1 MGKVSVKRIIPMYT
15 IVTENFKKVVA
26 ENSATEMKMLDNQ
39 ITMTHNQIKQL
50 QSRFGL
56 LSNQTTKTAQDQI
69 NHSIMELTERLEQ
82 LKAFKQGMI
91 ASMEDMKNKP
101 IGTEL
106 PTGMIE
112 NYVELKP
119 GDNIKEIFE
128 RAKIVIKDDVVQEIV
143 E

>member
-1 MGKVSVKRIIPMYT
+1 MGKVSVKRIIPMFT
-15 IVTENFKKVVA
+15 IVTEGFKKSVA
-26 ENSATEMKMLDNQ
+26 ENSATEMKMLENQ
-39 ITMTHNQIKQL
+39 INMTHNQIKQL

-56 LSNQTTKTAQDQI
+56 LANQTTKTAQDQI

-82 LKAFKQGMI
+82 LKAFKQGML

-106 PTGMIE
+106 QTGMIE
-112 NYVELKP
+112 NYVELNT

-128 RAKIVIKDDVVQEIV
+128 RAKIVIKDDIIQEIV